1 MADEDI
7 IRDLN
12 RRVASLTDEN
22 ADLKVT
28 LLDSFVALARSV
40 PREGNE
46 QLFDQVLN
54 RMVSLLGLTD
64 DDINS
69 LLNS

>member
-1 MADEDI
+1 MPDEDV
-7 IRDLN
+7 IRELN
-12 RRVASLTDEN
+12 RRVAALTDEN

-28 LLDSFVALARSV
+28 MLDAFVALARSA

-46 QLFDQVLN
+46 PLYDQVLN
-54 RMVSLLGLTD
+54 RIVGILGLTD

-69 LLNS
+69 LLGS